1 MNVPI
6 RPVTPA
12 DEPFLWDM
20 LYLAANLADT
30 GIPPTAL
37 RTDPALARYV
47 EGWGRPHDEGVVALD
62 PRTNERIGAAWM
74 RLLTGD
80 NRGAGYVDDTTP
92 EVALAVLPAHRR
104 RGIAARLLLA
114 LVEGPGRSYP
124 AISLSSRTTNPA
136 LGMYRRLGFEPV
148 AGTRTASRAGVV
160 VFTLR
165 RAITPPRPDTPA

>member
-1 MNVPI
+1 MNVSI
-6 RPVTPA
+6 RPATPA

-47 EGWGRPHDEGVVALD
+47 EDWGRPHDEGVVALD

-104 RGIAARLLLA
+104 RGIAGSLLLA
-114 LVEGPGRSYP
+114 LIDGPGRS
-124 AISLSSRTTNPA
+124 
-136 LGMYRRLGFEPV
+136 
-148 AGTRTASRAGVV
+148 
-160 VFTLR
+160 
-165 RAITPPRPDTPA
+165 

>member
-1 MNVPI
+1 MDVRI
-6 RPVTPA
+6 RRVTPA

-20 LYLAANLADT
+20 LYLATHLADA
-30 GIPPTAL
+30 GIPSTAV

-62 PRTNERIGAAWM
+62 PRTNERLGAAWM

-80 NRGAGYVDDTTP
+80 NRGAGYVDDATP

-104 RGIAARLLLA
+104 RGIAQKLLLA
-114 LVEGPGRSYP
+114 LIDGPARSYP
-124 AISLSSRTTNPA
+124 AISVSSLATNPA

-148 AGTRTASRAGVV
+148 AGSRTAIRPGVV
-160 VFTLR
+160 VVTLTR
-165 RAITPPRPDTPA
+165 TFNPPDRDAPA